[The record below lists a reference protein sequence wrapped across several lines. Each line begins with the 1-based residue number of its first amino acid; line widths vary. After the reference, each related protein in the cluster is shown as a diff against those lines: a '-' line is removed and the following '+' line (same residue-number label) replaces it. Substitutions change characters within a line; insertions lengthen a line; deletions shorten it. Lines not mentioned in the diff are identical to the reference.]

1 MYIFKEILADRKRD
15 LISDN
20 SLRQSAVLVPL
31 FKKDD
36 DYNVLFIKR
45 TENLTYH
52 KGEISF
58 PGGARE
64 NNEDLKDTALRE
76 SHEEIG
82 LKPRDVNVLGV
93 LDDIRTVSSSFIV
106 TPFVGIIPYPYNF
119 IINNTEVQR
128 IIIVPLSF
136 FLDNLD
142 TIEWRYDG
150 ETIWGGTAFI
160 LKNFLSIIDECKTKI
175 KDF

>member
-45 TENLTYH
+45 AENLTYH

-58 PGGARE
+58 PGGGRE
-64 NNEDLKDTALRE
+64 NNEDLKYTALRE
-76 SHEEIG
+76 SYEEIG
-82 LKPRDVNVLGV
+82 LKPSNVEILGV

-136 FLDNLD
+136 FLDNSD

>member
-82 LKPRDVNVLGV
+82 LKPHDVNVLGV

-136 FLDNLD
+136 FLDNVD